1 MNTPA
6 NMSVAAHIHAER
18 EKARQEV
25 MASCA
30 AWRQGKTPPQLRESP
45 PRASKTAA
53 LACIASQSHRRP
65 PEKRPGYIPVASV
78 VEESVDRRGSVSAA
92 SPVVGRSSAATA
104 NRLHDSPSSSSSSSS
119 SSSCSAVELLTGGDV

>member
-1 MNTPA
+1 
-6 NMSVAAHIHAER
+6 MSAADDIRAER
-18 EKARQEV
+18 VRARQEV

-92 SPVVGRSSAATA
+92 SPVAGRYRPLQPINSMILRVAAA
-104 NRLHDSPSSSSSSSS
+104 AAVALQ
-119 SSSCSAVELLTGGDV
+119 SC